1 MRTFIHAWKD
11 TKGNQFF
18 WLRKQLTKAKQ
29 RAQNDFNDFDD
40 DSTDKMP
47 FTLNP

>member
-1 MRTFIHAWKD
+1 MHGKIQKEIS
-11 TKGNQFF
+11 F

-29 RAQNDFNDFDD
+29 RAQCDFNDYDD
-40 DSTDKMP
+40 NSTDKMP